1 MTSELY
7 PGIPSGI
14 LDAIK
19 AAGDVVVI
27 GHSNPD
33 GDCIHSQLA
42 TANILTRLG
51 KKVTLLND
59 GPFAR
64 NEVKAL
70 EPLFKKNC
78 PAGVLEKTPLVI
90 VVDCSTPDRP
100 GECIRPLLGHE
111 TIVLDH
117 HSAGVPFTDP
127 GLTYIVPASVSTT
140 MIIDVLREAL
150 GLPLDRDFADHVYRG
165 FATDT
170 GFFHFINERNG
181 EETLRRIAAIVGQ
194 GISPYDVFDEMHD
207 GRPLAYF
214 KAVASF
220 IDRVESYK
228 EGRILLTWQGKA
240 EVVDGKPADDI
251 YAQLLQVA
259 GVKVVVFLKERE
271 GFVEC
276 GLRSKNG
283 SGIDI
288 GAYAATLG
296 GGGHRYAAGAQ
307 VDGSLDD
314 VKALVIEGI
323 GQLVDKAGG

>member
-1 MTSELY
+1 MASELY

-170 GFFHFINERNG
+170 GFFHFINER
-181 EETLRRIAAIVGQ
+181 
-194 GISPYDVFDEMHD
+194 
-207 GRPLAYF
+207 
-214 KAVASF
+214 
-220 IDRVESYK
+220 VESYK